1 MTEIDPVTD
10 LRGHY
15 SLPPQPPATWEENVA
30 NWSQIALDA
39 WVATAR
45 EHGFEVTVLEVKN
58 PREKLVYGVVEVDG
72 RRYAVEQ
79 HGRGMEVE
87 ARAL

>member
-1 MTEIDPVTD
+1 MTDVTD

-15 SLPPQPPATWEENVA
+15 KLAEPPTTWQQNVA
-30 NWSQIALDA
+30 DWSQIAVDA

-45 EHGFEVTVLEVKN
+45 EHGYNVTVLEVKT
-58 PREKLVYGVVEVDG
+58 PREKLVYGVVEIDG
-72 RRYAVEQ
+72 RQYAIEQ

>member
-10 LRGHY
+10 LRSHY
-15 SLPPQPPATWEENVA
+15 NLPPEPRWEENVA
-30 NWSQIALDA
+30 NWSQIAVDA

-45 EHGFEVTVLEVKN
+45 EHGFAVTVLEVKQ
-58 PREKLVYGVVEVDG
+58 PRDKLVYGIVEVDG
-72 RRYAVEQ
+72 RQYAIEQ